1 MKQIA
6 KAMKSK
12 SIKRLLAS
20 ILLAFESFIVFFATL
35 AGFGLKVADGPV
47 VWAVGLSLSFLLI
60 ATPAILGRKGS
71 YAFGWVLQ
79 VLIISIGFWLTPM
92 FYIGGLF
99 ACMWAWAMIA
109 GSTIDKA
116 RIAYEREKASF
127 GQTENIEVFE
137 IEIDKK

>member
-1 MKQIA
+1 MRN
-6 KAMKSK
+6 K
-12 SIKRLLAS
+12 SIKRLLGS

-71 YAFGWVLQ
+71 YAFGWLLQ
-79 VLIISIGFWLTPM
+79 VAIISIGFWLAPM
-92 FYIGGLF
+92 FFVGAIF
-99 ACMWAWAMIA
+99 TCMWAWAMIA

-116 RIAYEREKASF
+116 KQAYEREKAAF
-127 GQTENIEVFE
+127 GQTENVEIFE
-137 IEIDKK
+137 IDIDKK